1 MVVVSFIAINR
12 IIAAVEWFIN
22 AVVMEGVKADLYR
35 RGTGTMINL
44 IFVAIVNII
53 LLIASYMLN
62 YYIISEK
69 LNLE

>member
-44 IFVAIVNII
+44 IFVAIINII
-53 LLIASYMLN
+53 LLIVSYMLN

>member
-44 IFVAIVNII
+44 IFVAIIKII
-53 LLIASYMLN
+53 LLIVSYMLN